1 MILIKINKFSLGIFI
16 DLNKAI
22 NTLLDHDIR
31 QKNKINMVLKK
42 KKLEIVSQI
51 FNKQETIHQ
60 I

>member
-1 MILIKINKFSLGIFI
+1 MILIKINKYSLGIFI